1 MSLAKKIIFLLLAL
15 ILLMIVCVITHIND
29 FENIKEKSTMPTI
42 SAISLEEPE
51 AEVVT
56 PTTEIRAQE
65 EAPSLEV
72 INKNIEITKE
82 LTPVETLE
90 KEVIPSFE
98 KKIEKKTEKKS
109 NAAIQEEI
117 NSALK
122 VQRIIF
128 KRLSTQV
135 TEKSYITIKKIAEIL
150 SHNPDIKIEVGGHT
164 DARGADDVN
173 EYISLKR
180 AKSVRNDLIKLGI
193 NKERISAKG
202 YGKTKPIVKN
212 DPQGYSTI
220 NRRVEFKII
229 EE

>member
-1 MSLAKKIIFLLLAL
+1 MSLAKKITFLLLAL
-15 ILLMIVCVITHIND
+15 VLLMIVCISMHIND
-29 FENIKEKSTMPTI
+29 FKIENEKSILLETTSVPKLEPKVEETPNIKIEQQEKTPLIPIVKDTI
-42 SAISLEEPE
+42 ETKKE
-51 AEVVT
+51 T
-56 PTTEIRAQE
+56 PIRKKIVKEII
-65 EAPSLEV
+65 PSLE
-72 INKNIEITKE
+72 
-82 LTPVETLE
+82 
-90 KEVIPSFE
+90 
-98 KKIEKKTEKKS
+98 KKTKLKKTKT
-109 NAAIQEEI
+109 NNEIQKEI
-117 NSALK
+117 DATLK

-135 TEKSYITIKKIAEIL
+135 TNNSYITIKKIAEIL
-150 SHNPDIKIEVGGHT
+150 TKNPDTKIEVGGHT

-173 EYISLKR
+173 EYISLTR